1 MPGKF
6 FDDFAVGEEYVTPA
20 RTMTETDVV
29 LFAAMSGDYNELH
42 TSEAFGKTT
51 QFGKRI
57 GHGLLGLAVSH
68 GLFFR
73 LGLVE
78 GTAIAFL
85 GIDSW
90 KFEAPFFLG
99 DTIRVKVQVAE
110 KTPSR
115 SKPDRGVIRFFFQ
128 VLKEDQSV
136 IQSGFKTIM
145 IRRKQA
151 RPRKN
156 GGGTEDGR

>member
-1 MPGKF
+1 MPGKY
-6 FDDFAVGEEYVTPA
+6 FDEFVVGEEYVTPG
-20 RTMTETDVV
+20 RTLTETDVV
-29 LFAAMSGDYNELH
+29 MFAAMSGDYNELH

-51 QFGKRI
+51 QFGRRI

-99 DTIRVKVQVAE
+99 DTIRVKVRVAE

-115 SKPDRGVIRFFFQ
+115 SKPDRGVIKFFFQ
-128 VLKEDQSV
+128 VVKEEETV
-136 IQSGFKTIM
+136 IQSGYKSIM
-145 IRRKQA
+145 IRRKQ
-151 RPRKN
+151 
-156 GGGTEDGR
+156 D

>member
-6 FDDFAVGEEYVTPA
+6 FDDFVVGEEYITPT
-20 RTMTETDVV
+20 RTLTETDVV

-51 QFGKRI
+51 QFGRRI

-99 DTIRVKVQVAE
+99 DTIRVKVRVAE

-151 RPRKN
+151 
-156 GGGTEDGR
+156 

>member
-6 FDDFAVGEEYVTPA
+6 FDDFAVGEEYVTPT
-20 RTMTETDVV
+20 RTLTETDVV

-42 TSEAFGKTT
+42 TSEAFGRTT

-99 DTIRVKVQVAE
+99 DTIRVKVRVDE

-115 SKPDRGVIRFFFQ
+115 SKPDRGVVRFFFQ
-128 VLKEDQSV
+128 VLKDDQTV

-151 RPRKN
+151 
-156 GGGTEDGR
+156 

>member
-1 MPGKF
+1 MPGKL
-6 FDDFAVGEEYVTPA
+6 FDDFVVGEEYVTPG

-29 LFAAMSGDYNELH
+29 MFAAMSGDYNELH
-42 TSEAFGKTT
+42 TSESFGKST
-51 QFGKRI
+51 QFGRRI

-90 KFEAPFFLG
+90 KFEAPFFPG
-99 DTIRVKVQVAE
+99 DTIRVKVRVAE

-115 SKPDRGVIRFFFQ
+115 SKPDRGVVKFFFQ
-128 VLKEDQSV
+128 VVKEDETV
-136 IQSGFKTIM
+136 VQSGYKSIM
-145 IRRKQA
+145 IRRKQ
-151 RPRKN
+151 
-156 GGGTEDGR
+156 G

>member
-6 FDDFAVGEEYVTPA
+6 FDDFVVGEEYVTPG
-20 RTMTETDVV
+20 RTLTETDVV
-29 LFAAMSGDYNELH
+29 MFSAMSGDYNELH

-51 QFGKRI
+51 PFGRRI
-57 GHGLLGLAVSH
+57 GQGLLGLAVSH

-115 SKPDRGVIRFFFQ
+115 SKPDRGVIRFFFR
-128 VLKEDQSV
+128 VLKEDQTV

-151 RPRKN
+151 
-156 GGGTEDGR
+156 

>member
-6 FDDFAVGEEYVTPA
+6 FDDFVVGEEYVTPG
-20 RTMTETDVV
+20 RTLTETDVV
-29 LFAAMSGDYNELH
+29 MFAAMSGDYNELH

-51 QFGKRI
+51 QFGRRI

-90 KFEAPFFLG
+90 KFEAPFFPG

-110 KTPSR
+110 KMPSR

-145 IRRKQA
+145 LRRKQA
-151 RPRKN
+151 
-156 GGGTEDGR
+156 

>member
-6 FDDFAVGEEYVTPA
+6 FDDFVVGEEYVTPG
-20 RTMTETDVV
+20 RTLTETDVV
-29 LFAAMSGDYNELH
+29 MFAAMSGDYNELH

-51 QFGKRI
+51 QFGRRI
-57 GHGLLGLAVSH
+57 GHGLLGLAVAH

-110 KTPSR
+110 KTASR

-151 RPRKN
+151 
-156 GGGTEDGR
+156 

>member
-1 MPGKF
+1 MAGKY
-6 FDDFAVGEEYVTPA
+6 FDEFVVGGEYVTPS
-20 RTMTETDVV
+20 RTLTETDVV

-42 TSEAFGKTT
+42 TSETFGKET

-85 GIDSW
+85 GLESW
-90 KFEAPFFLG
+90 NFEAPFFIG
-99 DTIRVKVQVAE
+99 DTIRVKIRVAE
-110 KTPSR
+110 KKESK
-115 SKPDRGVIRFFFQ
+115 SKPDRGVVKFFFEI
-128 VLKEDQSV
+128 VKEPGQR
-136 IQSGFKTIM
+136 IQSGYKILM
-145 IRRKQA
+145 IKRK
-151 RPRKN
+151 
-156 GGGTEDGR
+156 

>member
-6 FDDFAVGEEYVTPA
+6 FDEFVEGEEYITPS

-29 LFAAMSGDYNELH
+29 MFAAMSGDYNELH
-42 TSEAFGKTT
+42 TSETFGKGN
-51 QFGKRI
+51 QFGRRI

-85 GIDSW
+85 GIESW

-99 DTIRVKVQVAE
+99 DTIRVKVKVAE
-110 KTPSR
+110 KKASR
-115 SKPDRGVIRFFFQ
+115 SKPDRGVVKFFFQ
-128 VLKEDQSV
+128 IVNQNNQIL
-136 IQSGFKTIM
+136 QSGYKTIM
-145 IRRKQA
+145 IQRKQS
-151 RPRKN
+151 
-156 GGGTEDGR
+156 

>member
-6 FDDFAVGEEYVTPA
+6 FDDFVVGEEYETPT
-20 RTMTETDVV
+20 RTLTETDVV

-57 GHGLLGLAVSH
+57 GHGLLGLAVSP

-99 DTIRVKVQVAE
+99 DTIRVKVRVAE

-128 VLKEDQSV
+128 VLKEDQTV

-145 IRRKQA
+145 IRRRQA
-151 RPRKN
+151 
-156 GGGTEDGR
+156 

>member
-1 MPGKF
+1 MSGKF
-6 FDDFAVGEEYVTPA
+6 FDDFVVGEEYVTPT
-20 RTMTETDVV
+20 RTLTETDVV
-29 LFAAMSGDYNELH
+29 MFAAMSGDYNELH

-51 QFGKRI
+51 QFGRRI

-78 GTAIAFL
+78 GTAVAFL

-99 DTIRVKVQVAE
+99 DTIRVKVRVAE

-128 VLKEDQSV
+128 VLKEDNTV

-145 IRRKQA
+145 IRRGQA
-151 RPRKN
+151 
-156 GGGTEDGR
+156 

>member
-6 FDDFAVGEEYVTPA
+6 FDDFMVGEEYVTPG
-20 RTMTETDVV
+20 RTLTETDVV
-29 LFAAMSGDYNELH
+29 MFAAMSGDYNELH

-51 QFGKRI
+51 QFGRRI

-99 DTIRVKVQVAE
+99 DTVRVKIQVAE
-110 KTPSR
+110 KTASR

-151 RPRKN
+151 
-156 GGGTEDGR
+156 

>member
-6 FDDFAVGEEYVTPA
+6 FDDFAVGEEYVTPT
-20 RTMTETDVV
+20 RTLTETDVV

-42 TSEAFGKTT
+42 TSEAFGRTT

-57 GHGLLGLAVSH
+57 GHGLLGLTVSH

-128 VLKEDQSV
+128 VLKQDQSV

-145 IRRKQA
+145 IRRKQV
-151 RPRKN
+151 
-156 GGGTEDGR
+156 

>member
-6 FDDFAVGEEYVTPA
+6 FDDFVVGEEFVTPG
-20 RTMTETDVV
+20 RTLTETDVV
-29 LFAAMSGDYNELH
+29 MFAAMSGDYNELH
-42 TSEAFGKTT
+42 TSETFGKST
-51 QFGKRI
+51 QFGRRI

-90 KFEAPFFLG
+90 KFEAPFFPG
-99 DTIRVKVQVAE
+99 DTIRVKVRVAE

-115 SKPDRGVIRFFFQ
+115 SKPDRGVVKFFFQ
-128 VLKEDQSV
+128 VIKEDETV
-136 IQSGFKTIM
+136 IQSGYKSIM
-145 IRRKQA
+145 IRRKQ
-151 RPRKN
+151 
-156 GGGTEDGR
+156 G